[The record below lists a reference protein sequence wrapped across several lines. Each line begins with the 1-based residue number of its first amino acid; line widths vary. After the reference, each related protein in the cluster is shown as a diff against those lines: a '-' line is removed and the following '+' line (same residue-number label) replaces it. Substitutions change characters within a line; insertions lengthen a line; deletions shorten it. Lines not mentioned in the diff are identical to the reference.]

1 MEKQLTERMLA
12 EEDAVAVTTQMS
24 FQDTA
29 AISDAELEAILSEA
43 QTDFLHRPVP
53 KKVEIVARISA
64 LMVMDIIM
72 VTGAMWVA
80 YWLRYEN
87 AFITR
92 IYPPESG
99 VTFGLVMMPLLAW
112 LPFLLLSLKL
122 AGMYDV
128 RTRIQVL
135 DKIPRIFGAVN
146 AYIVSFLLVSFLL
159 EAAAA
164 INRGYLVFFWLS
176 CIVLI
181 FLGRTVL
188 QFLLSMAGIS
198 DAVMRKTLIVGSGKV
213 GKEVARKL
221 MHHDGFGL
229 IPVGFLDDD
238 PLYTEFEEPEL
249 QDVKVLGGLKDL
261 CRVIKDF
268 KIEKVIVAFSGASA
282 EELLDLASKCN
293 KRGVECSVVPRLF
306 EVITNEISVKEI
318 GGIPLLRIR
327 DKNIKGIDKVL
338 KAMEDYILGGFIFLI
353 SLPILLVTAIA
364 IKLDSPGPVF
374 FLHKRVGKNG
384 KCFRCIKFRSMSE
397 NAEALQ
403 AELVKNHNG
412 EHGWLCWKMED
423 DPRITR
429 VGKWLRKLSI
439 DELPQIF
446 NVLSGHMSLVG
457 PRPHIKEEV
466 AEYKEWHKQR
476 LNVKPGITGLW
487 QVSGRS
493 DLPFDEMIKLDL
505 YYIERWSLWMDFKV
519 ILRTFTA
526 VFRTKGAC

>member
-24 FQDTA
+24 FPVSA
-29 AISDAELEAILSEA
+29 EISDADLEALLSEE
-43 QTDFLHRPVP
+43 QPDLLHRPVP
-53 KKVEIVARISA
+53 MKVEIVARIAA
-64 LMVMDIIM
+64 LVTMDILAVM
-72 VTGAMWVA
+72 GAMWIA
-80 YWLRYEN
+80 YWLRYET
-87 AFITR
+87 AFITG

-99 VTFGLVMMPLLAW
+99 ITFNLVVLPLLAW

-122 AGMYDV
+122 AGMYEV
-128 RTRIQVL
+128 HSRVQVL

-146 AYIVSFLLVSFLL
+146 AYIVSFLLVSFLMDT
-159 EAAAA
+159 AVT
-164 INRGYLVFFWLS
+164 NRGYLVFFWIS
-176 CIVLI
+176 CIVLL
-181 FLGRTVL
+181 FVGRTVL
-188 QFLLSMAGIS
+188 QFLMSMAGIS
-198 DAVMRKTLIVGSGKV
+198 DAIMRKTIIVGSGKV

-221 MHHDGFGL
+221 IHHDGFGL
-229 IPVGFLDDD
+229 IPVGFIDDD

-249 QDVKVLGGLKDL
+249 QDLKVLGGLNDL

-282 EELLDLASKCN
+282 EQLLDLASKCN
-293 KRGVECSVVPRLF
+293 KRGVECSIVPRLF
-306 EVITNEISVKEI
+306 EVITNEISVNEI

-327 DKNIKGIDKVL
+327 DKNIKGIGRTL
-338 KAMEDYILGGFIFLI
+338 KAMEDFVLGGLVFLI
-353 SLPILLVTAIA
+353 SFPFLLITAIA

-374 FLHKRVGKNG
+374 FFHKRVGKNG
-384 KCFRCIKFRSMSE
+384 KCFRCIKFRSMHE
-397 NAEALQ
+397 NAEAMQ
-403 AELVKNHNG
+403 AELVENHNG

-423 DPRITR
+423 DPRTTR

-446 NVLSGHMSLVG
+446 NVLTGKMSLVG

-505 YYIERWSLWMDFKV
+505 YYIERWSLWMDFKI